1 MSKIEQFSRLLH
13 HRITVGGQVFTVPT
27 SNDHTDDTWLN
38 TDLYIG
44 EIGINVTSNTAY
56 MRTNNGIIQ
65 LATGTS
71 SSGSTSST
79 AGLWDY
85 TGTAIRIGSTY
96 SITDVS
102 PRSGYFTDLGS
113 ATLPWKDLYLGG
125 RSSGSSIINVNAGLQ
140 IIETGSQG
148 ILSSGYD
155 PVNNT
160 PIQIWGTAS
169 AIDKDRILHLNSRSS
184 YSAPGNQKATIASNN
199 VIDNSSNN
207 SLVAGANVTV
217 YTGVTQAVHLGQGY
231 NKVNYESNMVVTSAL
246 AVRGIPDDGSTQY
259 GRSDWTTKQ
268 ASLRTS
274 NASTTNLVSI
284 AYDANGGELYQIKAF
299 IVGSEISDSR
309 LAYSVEL
316 TGTFTKSSSDS
327 LAYEIGNQVQFPQNS
342 FTGTAPDVVMYTD
355 TNGIYIKVTG
365 KASTTIQWLCTYSYH
380 KLINITV

>member
-113 ATLPWKDLYLGG
+113 TTLPWM
-125 RSSGSSIINVNAGLQ
+125 AF
-140 IIETGSQG
+140 
-148 ILSSGYD
+148 
-155 PVNNT
+155 
-160 PIQIWGTAS
+160 
-169 AIDKDRILHLNSRSS
+169 
-184 YSAPGNQKATIASNN
+184 
-199 VIDNSSNN
+199 
-207 SLVAGANVTV
+207 
-217 YTGVTQAVHLGQGY
+217 GY
-231 NKVNYESNMVVTSAL
+231 NLSITPLQTLMLYN
-246 AVRGIPDDGSTQY
+246 AV
-259 GRSDWTTKQ
+259 
-268 ASLRTS
+268 
-274 NASTTNLVSI
+274 
-284 AYDANGGELYQIKAF
+284 AN
-299 IVGSEISDSR
+299 
-309 LAYSVEL
+309 
-316 TGTFTKSSSDS
+316 
-327 LAYEIGNQVQFPQNS
+327 
-342 FTGTAPDVVMYTD
+342 
-355 TNGIYIKVTG
+355 NGIMRNPY
-365 KASTTIQWLCTYSYH
+365 
-380 KLINITV
+380 